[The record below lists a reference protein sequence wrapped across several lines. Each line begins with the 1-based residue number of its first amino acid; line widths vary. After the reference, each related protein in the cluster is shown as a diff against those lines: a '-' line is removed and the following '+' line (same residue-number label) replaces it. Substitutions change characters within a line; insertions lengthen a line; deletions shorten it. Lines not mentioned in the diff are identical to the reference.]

1 MWSNQRILGF
11 VISILL
17 LCQMVIFWTCQ
28 AKANLLPTA
37 TLPSSSSLLEYGEM
51 VRQDALTGCR
61 MLTDEDLKDNLPLQF
76 YCQRRS
82 RLHPSFSSEAAV
94 RAWQHV
100 RHRCNISEDAV
111 MSILRKSRSYTP
123 EKLSITLWSTG
134 KDEGAEFVLREGV
147 GDLYHLKEQGSRAA
161 AGLALDLGSNLG
173 AVTIQLSRLHP
184 QWTIVAVE
192 AMPIT
197 FLYQV
202 VNLWLNVRHEMQRG
216 VIVPTLH
223 ALSSVDGATVTMQ
236 FREDSTTSSRDWNPD
251 SEDWRTTLNVS
262 IQTISLPSLLH
273 DVFPAILKF
282 PPIDLLKID
291 CEGCEYD
298 VIPALSEE
306 HISSISHAVAETHY
320 DGMLKNGRAGPPVSQ
335 VERTHQRL
343 CQQWS
348 VCIDAV
354 SGKNYDPPYR
364 PSATLLQK
372 L

>member
-1 MWSNQRILGF
+1 
-11 VISILL
+11 
-17 LCQMVIFWTCQ
+17 
-28 AKANLLPTA
+28 
-37 TLPSSSSLLEYGEM
+37 
-51 VRQDALTGCR
+51 
-61 MLTDEDLKDNLPLQF
+61 
-76 YCQRRS
+76 
-82 RLHPSFSSEAAV
+82 
-94 RAWQHV
+94 
-100 RHRCNISEDAV
+100 
-111 MSILRKSRSYTP
+111 
-123 EKLSITLWSTG
+123 
-134 KDEGAEFVLREGV
+134 
-147 GDLYHLKEQGSRAA
+147 
-161 AGLALDLGSNLG
+161 
-173 AVTIQLSRLHP
+173 
-184 QWTIVAVE
+184 
-192 AMPIT
+192 MPIT